1 MKNVNPV
8 RRIALLSMMIAV
20 THVGRLMLQILP
32 NVQPVTT
39 ILIIL
44 TLSMGIADGLIVAV
58 LSILIS
64 NLTLGMGIW
73 TFAQIISFSV
83 IVLITG
89 LVIKPMYKKI
99 PKWMMVLYAAFAGIL
114 YGLVVSFI
122 MKYLLGFENFWA
134 YYMMGVPMDL
144 MHAFG
149 NGLFYII
156 LSPVLFPLIEK
167 NLETRGYIRNRSK
180 DI

>member
-1 MKNVNPV
+1 
-8 RRIALLSMMIAV
+8 
-20 THVGRLMLQILP
+20 
-32 NVQPVTT
+32 
-39 ILIIL
+39 
-44 TLSMGIADGLIVAV
+44 
-58 LSILIS
+58 
-64 NLTLGMGIW
+64 
-73 TFAQIISFSV
+73 
-83 IVLITG
+83 
-89 LVIKPMYKKI
+89 
-99 PKWMMVLYAAFAGIL
+99 MMVLYAAFAGIL